1 MIIEMKPFKKQKSYS
16 EEFDFFIHNPL
27 NSYEGKYVAIVG
39 NKVVSA
45 GSSAKETWDKAR
57 KKFPNFLPTIA
68 KIPKKEVMVL
78 VWK

>member
-1 MIIEMKPFKKQKSYS
+1 MKSINKLQSQS
-16 EEFDFFIHNPL
+16 EEFEFFIHNPL
-27 NSYEGKYVAIVG
+27 NNYEGKYIAIVG
-39 NKVVSA
+39 KKVVSS

-57 KKFPNFLPTIA
+57 KKLPKSIPTIA